1 MEIDVYGCEGVAGG
15 PALPPP
21 PPAPPPPPPPPALPP
36 PPPAP
41 PVDLHGGGYETPPPR
56 STAHTAVVTDIG
68 SSIARYSTYQV
79 AVAFDARYTRD
90 VYALFG
96 SYDHALQIPPAY
108 QVPTPFGTNVG
119 PVNPAFFAVVR
130 L

>member
-1 MEIDVYGCEGVAGG
+1 MIIAGMWVAFFQECQQWSCGQ
-15 PALPPP
+15 
-21 PPAPPPPPPPPALPP
+21 
-36 PPPAP
+36 
-41 PVDLHGGGYETPPPR
+41 
-56 STAHTAVVTDIG
+56 AVVTDIG
-68 SSIARYSTYQV
+68 SSIAGYSTYQV

-108 QVPTPFGTNVG
+108 QVPTPFGTHVG